1 MDLQRVDLPQFVLL
15 PLAAARARLQR
26 DRRAFLGAAAS
37 GAGMSGSRSE
47 SEAAGAHAS
56 DGGRPAAVPS
66 EPQRLEVTSFAT
78 EDDPK
83 ILYRQCVDCGVR
95 TGRFCDWCRAV
106 DRFPQGDATGRGWAD
121 GQLTPLCSACDN
133 ARARCHFCLD
143 IWVTKPVEIYAGVG
157 ASASSCL
164 WRKSG

>member
-1 MDLQRVDLPQFVLL
+1 MEPSYAHTEDWAGFLSDWAFEETR
-15 PLAAARARLQR
+15 AANAG
-26 DRRAFLGAAAS
+26 GAASS

-66 EPQRLEVTSFAT
+66 EPQRLEVTAFAT
-78 EDDPK
+78 EDDPT

-121 GQLTPLCSACDN
+121 GQLTPLCSECDD
-133 ARARCHFCLD
+133 ARDGCHFCLD
-143 IWVTKPVEIYAGVG
+143 LWVTKPVEIYAGVG

-164 WRKSG
+164 SQKSR